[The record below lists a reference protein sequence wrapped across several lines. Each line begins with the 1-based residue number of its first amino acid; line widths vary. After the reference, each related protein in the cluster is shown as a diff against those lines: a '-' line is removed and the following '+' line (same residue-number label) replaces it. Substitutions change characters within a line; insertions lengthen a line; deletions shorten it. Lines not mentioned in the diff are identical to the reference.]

1 MECQDDRE
9 TELGRE
15 GQDQT
20 MAKSQ
25 CNVTALRK
33 ASRRLSQIYDAA
45 LAPHGL
51 RSTQRAILAHVA
63 RGHSPTMGELAAALV
78 LDRTALNHNLKPL
91 VRDGYL
97 KVAVDKNDARGRRI
111 ELTDRGQQILDA
123 SRDDWQAAQQR
134 FEQMFGES
142 QAAAL
147 RSALATIAA
156 MKLH

>member
-1 MECQDDRE
+1 MLCQDSRE
-9 TELGRE
+9 AELGRE
-15 GQDQT
+15 GQEQIT
-20 MAKSQ
+20 ATSV

-63 RGHSPTMGELAAALV
+63 RAHSPTMGELAAALV
-78 LDRTALNHNLKPL
+78 IDRTTLNHNLKPL

-97 KVAVDKNDARGRRI
+97 KVAVDENDARGRRI

-156 MKLH
+156 MKLN